1 MKSFHGN
8 VKQYSIAYSVQYNII
23 PDPLISKG
31 KQILMITVKDISM
44 VLAAASRSVTI
55 LDRITFEIPAKQT
68 VAIVGPSG
76 SGKST
81 LLGLMAGLDRPTIGS
96 IQLDGTNIT
105 NMGESQM
112 ARFRREK
119 VGYIF
124 QSFHLIPTL
133 TAIENVAVPLELSGV
148 SRADDRAAELLA
160 VVGLSDRME
169 HYPVQLSG
177 GEQQRVAVARAF
189 ACRPPILLADEP
201 TGNLDS
207 STGAHIIQLL
217 LSLHRD
223 YGTTLV
229 LVTHDAGLASSMQR
243 VLSLR
248 DGRLEFD
255 SMPASSE
262 FLNDFSTTSPSA
274 ERPPSADP
282 LSSDSFPIFGS

>member
-1 MKSFHGN
+1 
-8 VKQYSIAYSVQYNII
+8 
-23 PDPLISKG
+23 
-31 KQILMITVKDISM
+31 MITVKDISM

-55 LDRITFEIPAKQT
+55 LDRITFEIPTKQT

-81 LLGLMAGLDRPTIGS
+81 LLGLMAGLDRPTTGS
-96 IQLDGTNIT
+96 IQLDGTDIT

-133 TAIENVAVPLELSGV
+133 TAIENVAIPLELSGV
-148 SRADDRAAELLA
+148 SRADDRAVELLA
-160 VVGLSDRME
+160 MVGLSDRME

-248 DGRLEFD
+248 DGRLESD

-262 FLNDFSTTSPSA
+262 FLNDFSATSPSA